1 MESEYII
8 VNKTAIQKRIE
19 ELENDIQ
26 YYKANFHNAALHEV
40 AKVKL
45 ELEQILSQ
53 STPLIP
59 EIEKS
64 WEHGY
69 TRGYNL
75 ACCEGVNSECLT
87 PDKQDYIS
95 NLKLDI

>member
-8 VNKTAIQKRIE
+8 VNKTDIQKRIE
-19 ELENDIQ
+19 ELEYKIQNDGLFPQEIQ
-26 YYKANFHNAALHEV
+26 HFKGQIKALND
-40 AKVKL
+40 
-45 ELEQILSQ
+45 ILSQ

-69 TRGYNL
+69 ARGYNL
-75 ACCEGVNSECLT
+75 ACCEEVNSDCLT
-87 PDKQDYIS
+87 PNKQDYIS

>member
-1 MESEYII
+1 MNEYII
-8 VNKTAIQKRIE
+8 VNKTQIQKRID
-19 ELENDIQ
+19 ELEK
-26 YYKANFHNAALHEV
+26 YYNEKANINDDHWCSIIAGQITGLKE
-40 AKVKL
+40 
-45 ELEQILSQ
+45 ILSQ
-53 STPLIP
+53 STPLIS

-75 ACCEGVNSECLT
+75 AYCEGTNSECLT